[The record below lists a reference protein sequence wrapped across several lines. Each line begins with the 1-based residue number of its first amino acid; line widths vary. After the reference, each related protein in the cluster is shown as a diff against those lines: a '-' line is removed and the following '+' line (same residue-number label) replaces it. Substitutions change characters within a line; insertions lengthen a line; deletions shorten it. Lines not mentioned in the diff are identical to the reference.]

1 MDYTLATI
9 DRESQD
15 PVAFAEWLADEGF
28 IESGDQACHR
38 CGRGMGF
45 GESKHYRRDE
55 VVVRCHNQRCRA
67 YHSIR
72 SGSFFQPSP
81 LSLKQQMQLLTL
93 FTADATVSSA
103 ARALGIGRK
112 AVTNFFDNSRG
123 VWSDFLTW
131 DPIEFADCGEFEVDE
146 CLIRHVKDSEHDTFV
161 DVWIAGILERSSG
174 KVLLYRVPDRS
185 TQSLA
190 PPILGAIPE
199 GSLIYSDELKS
210 YNELD
215 RHTYEHYTV
224 NHSRGEYQRTE
235 HAASGGVVSVHINT
249 LEGVWTIVK
258 SRLRYRAR
266 RDLARLDLILDELVY
281 RRSTA
286 NLTFPF
292 KWFLE

>member
-1 MDYTLATI
+1 MY
-9 DRESQD
+9 
-15 PVAFAEWLADEGF
+15 
-28 IESGDQACHR
+28 
-38 CGRGMGF
+38 
-45 GESKHYRRDE
+45 
-55 VVVRCHNQRCRA
+55 NQRCL
-67 YHSIR
+67 
-72 SGSFFQPSP
+72 SFYSKRQLFPAQSTQP
-81 LSLKQQMQLLTL
+81 QTL

-112 AVTNFFDNSRG
+112 ALTNFFDNSRG
-123 VWSDFLTW
+123 VRSDFLTW

-224 NHSRGEYQRTE
+224 NRSRAQSMLLVEGLSVYTSTLWRV
-235 HAASGGVVSVHINT
+235 SG
-249 LEGVWTIVK
+249 L
-258 SRLRYRAR
+258 
-266 RDLARLDLILDELVY
+266 
-281 RRSTA
+281 
-286 NLTFPF
+286 P
-292 KWFLE
+292 

>member
-1 MDYTLATI
+1 
-9 DRESQD
+9 
-15 PVAFAEWLADEGF
+15 
-28 IESGDQACHR
+28 
-38 CGRGMGF
+38 
-45 GESKHYRRDE
+45 
-55 VVVRCHNQRCRA
+55 
-67 YHSIR
+67 
-72 SGSFFQPSP
+72 
-81 LSLKQQMQLLTL
+81 MQLLTL

-112 AVTNFFDNSRG
+112 AVTNFFESSRG

-146 CLIRHVKDSEHDTFV
+146 CLIRHVEDSEHDTFV

-215 RHTYEHYTV
+215 RRTLHCQPQ
-224 NHSRGEYQRTE
+224 SR
-235 HAASGGVVSVHINT
+235 
-249 LEGVWTIVK
+249 
-258 SRLRYRAR
+258 
-266 RDLARLDLILDELVY
+266 
-281 RRSTA
+281 
-286 NLTFPF
+286 
-292 KWFLE
+292 